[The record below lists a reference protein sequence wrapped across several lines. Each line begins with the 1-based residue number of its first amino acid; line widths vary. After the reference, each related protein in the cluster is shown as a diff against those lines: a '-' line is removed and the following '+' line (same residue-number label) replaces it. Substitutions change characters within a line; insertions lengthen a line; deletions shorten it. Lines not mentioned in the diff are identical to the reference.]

1 MVNMMG
7 LSEVF
12 IDSIFVIFGFIYDN
26 MDMTESENRVKAS
39 TRSVQSLGQL
49 LLQGYC
55 MLADGC
61 AECMVRMFVFGA
73 GRIYLKGVGVCYPT
87 GYCVF
92 VLN

>member
-7 LSEVF
+7 LSEVLR
-12 IDSIFVIFGFIYDN
+12 DSIFVIFGFIYDN
-26 MDMTESENRVKAS
+26 MDMSESENRVKAS

-61 AECMVRMFVFGA
+61 AECMVRMFVFDVE
-73 GRIYLKGVGVCYPT
+73 RVYLMGVVVCYPM
-87 GYCVF
+87 GIACLF
-92 VLN
+92 